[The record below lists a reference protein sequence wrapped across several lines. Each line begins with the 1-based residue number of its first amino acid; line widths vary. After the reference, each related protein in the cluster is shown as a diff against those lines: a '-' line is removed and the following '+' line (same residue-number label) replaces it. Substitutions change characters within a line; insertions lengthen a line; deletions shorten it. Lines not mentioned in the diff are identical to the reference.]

1 MNVLDGIRVLDIS
14 QFLSGP
20 RAAQILA
27 FFGADVIKIE
37 PPQGDTMRMLM
48 VLSGCERTMSCLH
61 QDKRSMVI
69 DLRNEV
75 GREIF
80 LDLAKQSDVIVE
92 NFKPGTMEKLGLSWP
107 DLQKLNP
114 RLVYACI
121 SGFGRTGPLADRTAF
136 DIISQA
142 TGGTMYGNGIP
153 DRPPGVF
160 IGDLGTGG
168 HCALGIVLALLAR
181 EKTGLGQLVDMS
193 MQDMMYF
200 HNFWGFSEKA
210 TGPVQQ
216 EIIDIF
222 GREMTQLLTDYEHP
236 MPFWNAYKAN
246 DGHVVIVALTDV
258 QWNALMKII
267 GHEDLVGDP
276 RFANFVARIK
286 NADEGRAYV
295 ESWMGEHS
303 CDEIIEHLT
312 TKRIPCGKVLNYKEL
327 NNDPQLAARQMY
339 QTVTHERM
347 GEIEVPG
354 NPIKLSDTPGEFSTP
369 CPDLGQHTDEILS
382 TLLGMPP
389 DQIKRLRQSGAV
401 M

>member
-1 MNVLDGIRVLDIS
+1 MNVLQDIRVLDLS

-20 RAAQILA
+20 RASQVLA

-48 VLSGCERTMSCLH
+48 TLSGCERTLSCLH

-69 DLRNEV
+69 DLRSPLGKDV
-75 GREIF
+75 F
-80 LDLAKQSDVIVE
+80 LQLVDKSDVIIE
-92 NFKPGTMEKLGLSWP
+92 NFKPGTMEKLGLSHES
-107 DLQKLNP
+107 LIEQNP

-121 SGFGRTGPLADRTAF
+121 SGFGKTGPLADRTAF

-153 DRPPGVF
+153 DRPPGIF

-181 EKTGLGQLVDMS
+181 EKTGKGQLVDIS
-193 MQDMMYF
+193 MQDIMYF

-236 MPFWNAYKAN
+236 MPFWNSYKAI
-246 DGHVVIVALTDV
+246 DGYVVIVALTDA
-258 QWNALMKII
+258 QWNNLMRII
-267 GHEDLVGDP
+267 GHEDLIGDE
-276 RFANFVARIK
+276 RFANFVARVK
-286 NADEGRAYV
+286 NADEGRVLV
-295 ESWMGEHS
+295 EQWMSRFTCEQIV
-303 CDEIIEHLT
+303 EQLT
-312 TKRIPCGKVLNYKEL
+312 TKRIPCGKVSDYDEL

-339 QTVTHERM
+339 QKVTHSRL
-347 GEIEVPG
+347 GEIDVPG
-354 NPIKLSDTPGEFSTP
+354 NPIKLAETPGEFSRP
-369 CPDLGQHTDEILS
+369 CPDLGQHTDEILAQV
-382 TLLGMPP
+382 LELP
-389 DQIKRLRQSGAV
+389 DDKIKNLRQQGAV